1 MSSLYN
7 KKVRETFPDLLTV
20 LGSSVGEGL
29 TTSAK
34 RIFDGD
40 GTGSALLLSTTT
52 LQVDGT
58 LNLKEQSSEPS
69 NPSVG
74 DLAFINDDL
83 YIANKSNWK
92 STKFLKSHLQ
102 KCIRRKKTKKAIQTA
117 YHLLE
122 LDPVNYLSNCQK
134 SYQISDK

>member
-1 MSSLYN
+1 MSTLYN

-58 LNLKEQSSEPS
+58 LNLKEQSSAPS
-69 NPSVG
+69 NPTVG
-74 DLAFINDDL
+74 DLAFINDEL
-83 YIANKSNWK
+83 YIAK
-92 STKFLKSHLQ
+92 Q
-102 KCIRRKKTKKAIQTA
+102 
-117 YHLLE
+117 
-122 LDPVNYLSNCQK
+122 
-134 SYQISDK
+134 

>member
-1 MSSLYN
+1 MSTLYN

-58 LNLKEQSSEPS
+58 LNLKEQSSAPS
-69 NPSVG
+69 SPTVG
-74 DLAFINDDL
+74 DLAFINDEL
-83 YIANKSNWK
+83 YIAN
-92 STKFLKSHLQ
+92 Q
-102 KCIRRKKTKKAIQTA
+102 
-117 YHLLE
+117 
-122 LDPVNYLSNCQK
+122 
-134 SYQISDK
+134 